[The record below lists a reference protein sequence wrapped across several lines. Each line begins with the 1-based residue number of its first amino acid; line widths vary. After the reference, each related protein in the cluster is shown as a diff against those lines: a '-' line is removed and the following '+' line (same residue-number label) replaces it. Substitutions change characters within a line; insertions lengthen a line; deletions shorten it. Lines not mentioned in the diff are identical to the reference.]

1 MVKRTLGEV
10 STECRERLIIHYGT
24 EVSGWL
30 DTVPALLDQAT
41 KRWKLTLGAYHDAGH
56 ASVIATAGTL
66 DGRPLLLKAWADP
79 TRFRNEVT
87 ALRLWAGGPT
97 ADVVEVADDLAVAA
111 MEMISSQPGG
121 GERPPRELQTVSAA
135 LHGLHTFGRRRR
147 RPRDLPP
154 LATYLHQEICPRVR
168 RRLGAVDLG
177 TWHDL
182 VNAILPEFLALE
194 EDEGRATVLHT
205 DLYRENVLFDWL
217 GHPRF
222 IDPLPMVGD
231 AAFDW
236 AFWTVYYDLGHGT
249 DARLA
254 TAARIARIPVPVLA
268 PWCRALALDGLLY
281 YLETSDTRAPRMAD
295 VLAWLSALTPGNRLS
310 GADHEPAC
318 PSTA

>member
-10 STECRERLIIHYGT
+10 SPECRQRLITHYGA

-30 DTVPALLDQAT
+30 DTVPALLDQAAE
-41 KRWKLTLGAYHDAGH
+41 RWKLTLGGYHDAGH
-56 ASVIATAGTL
+56 ASVISTAATL

-79 TRFRNEVT
+79 ARFHHEVA

-97 ADVVEVADDLAVAA
+97 ADVVEVADDLAMAA
-111 MEMISSQPGG
+111 LEMISGQPGG
-121 GERPPRELQTVSAA
+121 GERPPRELQTVAAA
-135 LHGLHTFGRRRR
+135 LHGLHTFGRLRRR
-147 RPRDLPP
+147 ARDLPL
-154 LATYLHQEICPRVR
+154 LAAYLHQEVRPRIW
-168 RRLGAVDLG
+168 RRLESVDLG
-177 TWHDL
+177 PWHDL
-182 VNAILPEFLALE
+182 ANAILPELMALE
-194 EDEGRATVLHT
+194 EDDGRATVLHT

-254 TAARIARIPVPVLA
+254 TAARITRIPVPVLA
-268 PWCRALALDGLLY
+268 PWCRALAVDGLLY
-281 YLETSDTRAPRMAD
+281 YLETADPRAPRMAE
-295 VLAWLSALTPGNRLS
+295 VLAWLSAPTPGNR
-310 GADHEPAC
+310 P
-318 PSTA
+318 